1 VSSRHL
7 NRNPKLKKTIM
18 VNTKILTQEFDYHRP
33 ADLAE
38 AFELL
43 AEYGD
48 SAKVIAGGTD
58 VVPQLKYEK
67 IAPNHLVTLMKIS
80 GLSDIKVDN
89 DGLNIGACARL
100 RDVKQ
105 AARGPR
111 YAALHDALRSI
122 GKVQVMNMGT
132 LGGNL
137 CTASPAA
144 DSVPPLL
151 VLNGRVTLAGPD
163 GSRTLGI
170 EDFITGPYTAAMAAA
185 EIMTEI
191 HIPPGQDHQGS
202 AFLKIARVSADI
214 SKLSCAVALQRNA
227 DRCVSCRI
235 ALGAVAPIPLRIKE
249 AEKLLGGKKMDATLL
264 DEAAASVS
272 AGIRPINDVRST
284 ETYRRQVAAV
294 IFKDVFNMA
303 WQRAGG
309 KR

>member
-1 VSSRHL
+1 
-7 NRNPKLKKTIM
+7 M

-33 ADLAE
+33 ASLAE

-48 SAKVIAGGTD
+48 AAKVIAGGTD

-67 IAPNHLVTLMKIS
+67 IAPKHLVTLMKIS
-80 GLSDIKVDN
+80 GLSDIHEDS

-105 AARGPR
+105 ACARGPR
-111 YAALHDALRSI
+111 YAALYDALCSI

-151 VLNGRVTLAGPD
+151 VLNGTVTLASPD

-170 EDFITGPYTAAMAAA
+170 EDFITGPYTAAMVAS

-191 HIPPGQDHQGS
+191 HIPPGQDHQGN
-202 AFLKIARVSADI
+202 AFLKVVRVAADI
-214 SKLSCAVALQRNA
+214 SKLSCAVALQRDA
-227 DRCVSCRI
+227 ERCVACRI
-235 ALGAVAPIPLRIKE
+235 ALGAVAPVPMRIKG
-249 AEKLLGGKKMDATLL
+249 AEKLLNGSQIDPDLI

-272 AGIRPINDVRST
+272 AEIRPISDVRST
-284 ETYRRQVAAV
+284 EAYRRQVAAV
-294 IFKDVFNMA
+294 IFKDVFDIA

>member
-1 VSSRHL
+1 
-7 NRNPKLKKTIM
+7 M
-18 VNTKILTQEFDYHRP
+18 VNTRILTQEFDYHQP
-33 ADLAE
+33 GSLAA

-43 AEYGD
+43 AEYGGT
-48 SAKVIAGGTD
+48 AKVIAGGTD

-67 IAPNHLVTLMKIS
+67 IAPDHLVTLMKIS
-80 GLSDIKVDN
+80 GLSDINEDKG
-89 DGLNIGACARL
+89 GLSIGACARL

-105 AARGPR
+105 ACARGPK

-137 CTASPAA
+137 CSASPAA

-151 VLNGRVTLAGPD
+151 VLNGRVTLASPE
-163 GSRTLGI
+163 GSRTLDV
-170 EDFITGPYTAAMAAA
+170 EEFITGPYAAAMAAN

-202 AFLKIARVSADI
+202 AFLKVARVAADI
-214 SKLSCAVALQRNA
+214 SKLSCAVALQRDA

-235 ALGAVAPIPLRIKE
+235 ALGAVAPLPLRIKG
-249 AEKLLGGKKMDATLL
+249 AEELLGGKQMDPALL

-272 AGIRPINDVRST
+272 AEIRPISDVRST
-284 ETYRRQVAAV
+284 EAYRRQVAAV
-294 IFKDVFNMA
+294 IFKDVFDMA
-303 WQRAGG
+303 WERAGG

>member
-1 VSSRHL
+1 
-7 NRNPKLKKTIM
+7 M
-18 VNTKILTQEFDYHRP
+18 VNTRILTREFDYHRP
-33 ADLAE
+33 GSLTE

-67 IAPNHLVTLMKIS
+67 IAPNHLITLMKIPE
-80 GLSDIKVDN
+80 LNDIKKDN
-89 DGLNIGACARL
+89 GGLNIGACARL
-100 RDVKQ
+100 RSVKQ
-105 AARGPR
+105 ACAQGPQ
-111 YAALHDALRSI
+111 YAALHDALCSI

-151 VLNGRVTLAGPD
+151 VLNGRITLASRE
-163 GSRTLGI
+163 GSRTLHVR
-170 EDFITGPYTAAMAAA
+170 DFITGPYTAVMTAS

-191 HIPPGQDHQGS
+191 HIPSVQDHQGS
-202 AFLKIARVSADI
+202 AFLKVARVAADI
-214 SKLSCAVALQRNA
+214 SKLSCAVALQRDS

-235 ALGAVAPIPLRIKE
+235 ALGAVAPMAMRVKE
-249 AEKLLGGKKMDATLL
+249 AEELLSGTQMSATLL
-264 DEAAASVS
+264 AEAAASVS
-272 AGIRPINDVRST
+272 AEIWPISDVRST

-294 IFKDVFNMA
+294 IFKDTFDMA
-303 WQRAGG
+303 WERAGG

>member
-1 VSSRHL
+1 
-7 NRNPKLKKTIM
+7 M
-18 VNTKILTQEFDYHRP
+18 VNTKILTHEFDYHRP
-33 ADLAE
+33 ASLAE

-48 SAKVIAGGTD
+48 AAKVIAGGTD

-67 IAPNHLVTLMKIS
+67 IAPSHLVTLMKIS
-80 GLSDIKVDN
+80 GLSDINEDN
-89 DGLNIGACARL
+89 DRLNIGACARL

-105 AARGPR
+105 ACARDPR

-151 VLNGRVTLAGPD
+151 VLNGCVTLASQD
-163 GSRTLGI
+163 GSRTLEI
-170 EDFITGPYTAAMAAA
+170 EDFITGPYAAAMAAN

-202 AFLKIARVSADI
+202 AFLKIARVAADI
-214 SKLSCAVALQRNA
+214 SKLSCAVALQRDA

-235 ALGAVAPIPLRIKE
+235 ALGAVAPVPLRIKG
-249 AEKLLGGKKMDATLL
+249 AEELLGGKKMDATLL

-272 AGIRPINDVRST
+272 AGIRPISDVRST

-309 KR
+309 KS

>member
-1 VSSRHL
+1 
-7 NRNPKLKKTIM
+7 M
-18 VNTKILTQEFDYHRP
+18 VNTRILTQEFDYHRP
-33 ADLAE
+33 DSLAE

-67 IAPNHLVTLMKIS
+67 IAPNHLITLIKIP
-80 GLSDIKVDN
+80 GLSDIKQDN
-89 DGLNIGACARL
+89 GGLNIGACARL
-100 RDVKQ
+100 RDVRQ
-105 AARGPR
+105 ACAQDPQ
-111 YAALHDALRSI
+111 YNALHDALCSI

-151 VLNGRVTLAGPD
+151 VLNGRVTLASQE
-163 GSRTLGI
+163 GSRTVDVGN
-170 EDFITGPYTAAMAAA
+170 FITGPYAAVMIAG

-191 HIPPGQDHQGS
+191 HVPSAQDHQGS
-202 AFLKIARVSADI
+202 AFLKVARVAADI
-214 SKLSCAVALQRNA
+214 SKLSCAVALQRDT

-235 ALGAVAPIPLRIKE
+235 ALGAVAPLPMRVKA
-249 AEKLLGGKKMDATLL
+249 AEELLSGKQINATLL
-264 DEAAASVS
+264 AEAGTSVS
-272 AGIRPINDVRST
+272 AEIRPISDVRST
-284 ETYRRQVAAV
+284 EAYRRQVAAV
-294 IFKDVFNMA
+294 IFKDTFDMA
-303 WQRAGG
+303 WERAGG

>member
-1 VSSRHL
+1 
-7 NRNPKLKKTIM
+7 M
-18 VNTKILTQEFDYHRP
+18 VNTRILTREFDYHRP
-33 ADLAE
+33 GSLGE

-67 IAPNHLVTLMKIS
+67 IAPNHLITLMKIP
-80 GLSDIKVDN
+80 GLSDIKEN
-89 DGLNIGACARL
+89 NGGLNIGACARL
-100 RDVKQ
+100 RDVKRACAQ
-105 AARGPR
+105 GPR
-111 YAALHDALRSI
+111 YAALHDALCSI

-151 VLNGRVTLAGPD
+151 VLNGRVTLASRE
-163 GSRTLGI
+163 GSRTLDVR
-170 EDFITGPYTAAMAAA
+170 DFITGPYAAVMTAS

-191 HIPPGQDHQGS
+191 HIPSVQDHQGS
-202 AFLKIARVSADI
+202 AFLKVARVAADI
-214 SKLSCAVALQRNA
+214 SKLSCAVALQRDS

-235 ALGAVAPIPLRIKE
+235 ALGAVAPMAMRVKE
-249 AEKLLGGKKMDATLL
+249 AEELLSGTQMSATLL

-272 AGIRPINDVRST
+272 AEIRPISDVRST

-294 IFKDVFNMA
+294 IFKDTFDMA
-303 WQRAGG
+303 WERAGG

>member
-1 VSSRHL
+1 
-7 NRNPKLKKTIM
+7 M

-33 ADLAE
+33 GSLAE
-38 AFELL
+38 AFDLL

-48 SAKVIAGGTD
+48 AAKVIAGGTD

-80 GLSDIKVDN
+80 GLSDINQDHS
-89 DGLNIGACARL
+89 GLNIGACARL

-105 AARGPR
+105 ACARGPQ

-144 DSVPPLL
+144 DSLPALL
-151 VLNGRVTLAGPD
+151 VLNGRVTLASPE
-163 GSRTLGI
+163 GSRTLGVG
-170 EDFITGPYTAAMAAA
+170 DFITGPYAAVMTAN

-191 HIPPGQDHQGS
+191 HIPAAQDYQGS
-202 AFLKIARVSADI
+202 AFLKVARVAADI
-214 SKLSCAVALQRNA
+214 SKLSCAVALQRDA

-235 ALGAVAPIPLRIKE
+235 ALGAVAPVPMRVKA
-249 AEKLLGGKKMDATLL
+249 AEELLSGKQIDSTLL

-272 AGIRPINDVRST
+272 AEIRPISDVRSSD
-284 ETYRRQVAAV
+284 TYRRQVAAV
-294 IFKDVFNMA
+294 IFKDVFDMA

>member
-1 VSSRHL
+1 
-7 NRNPKLKKTIM
+7 M
-18 VNTKILTQEFDYHRP
+18 VNTRILTREFDYHRP
-33 ADLAE
+33 GSLTE

-43 AEYGD
+43 AEYGA

-67 IAPNHLVTLMKIS
+67 IAPNHLITLMKIPE
-80 GLSDIKVDN
+80 LNDIKQDN
-89 DGLNIGACARL
+89 GGLNIGACTRL

-105 AARGPR
+105 ACAQEGQQ
-111 YAALHDALRSI
+111 YAALHDALCSI

-151 VLNGRVTLAGPD
+151 VLNGRITLASRE
-163 GSRTLGI
+163 GSRTLHVG
-170 EDFITGPYTAAMAAA
+170 DFITGPYAADMTAS

-191 HIPPGQDHQGS
+191 HIPSVQDHQGS
-202 AFLKIARVSADI
+202 AFLKVARVAADI
-214 SKLSCAVALQRNA
+214 SKLSCAVALQRES

-235 ALGAVAPIPLRIKE
+235 ALGAVAPMTIRVRG
-249 AEKLLGGKKMDATLL
+249 AEQLLSGTQMSATLL

-272 AGIRPINDVRST
+272 AEIRPISDVRST

-294 IFKDVFNMA
+294 IFKDTFDMA

>member
-1 VSSRHL
+1 
-7 NRNPKLKKTIM
+7 M
-18 VNTKILTQEFDYHRP
+18 VNTRILTREFDYHRP
-33 ADLAE
+33 GSLTE

-67 IAPNHLVTLMKIS
+67 IAPNHLITLMKIPE
-80 GLSDIKVDN
+80 LNDIKKDN
-89 DGLNIGACARL
+89 GGLNIGACARL
-100 RDVKQ
+100 RSVKQ
-105 AARGPR
+105 ACAQGPQ
-111 YAALHDALRSI
+111 YAALHDALCSI

-151 VLNGRVTLAGPD
+151 VLNGRITLASRE
-163 GSRTLGI
+163 GSRTLHVR
-170 EDFITGPYTAAMAAA
+170 DFITGPYTAVMTAS

-191 HIPPGQDHQGS
+191 HIPSVQDHQGS
-202 AFLKIARVSADI
+202 AFLKVARVAADI
-214 SKLSCAVALQRNA
+214 SKLSCAVALQRDS

-235 ALGAVAPIPLRIKE
+235 ALGAVAPMAMRVKE
-249 AEKLLGGKKMDATLL
+249 AEELLSGTQMSATLL

-272 AGIRPINDVRST
+272 AEIRPISDVRST

-294 IFKDVFNMA
+294 IFKDTFDMA
-303 WQRAGG
+303 WERAGG

>member
-1 VSSRHL
+1 
-7 NRNPKLKKTIM
+7 M
-18 VNTKILTQEFDYHRP
+18 VNTRILTQEFDYHRP
-33 ADLAE
+33 GSLAA

-48 SAKVIAGGTD
+48 TAKMIAGGTD

-67 IAPNHLVTLMKIS
+67 IAPDHLVTLMEIS
-80 GLSDIKVDN
+80 GLSDINEGKG
-89 DGLNIGACARL
+89 GLSIGACARL

-105 AARGPR
+105 ACARGPK
-111 YAALHDALRSI
+111 YAALHDALGSI

-151 VLNGRVTLAGPD
+151 VLNGRVTLASPE
-163 GSRTLGI
+163 GSRTLDV
-170 EDFITGPYTAAMAAA
+170 EEFITGPYAAAMAAN

-202 AFLKIARVSADI
+202 AFLKVARVAADI
-214 SKLSCAVALQRNA
+214 SKLSCAVALQRDA

-235 ALGAVAPIPLRIKE
+235 ALGAVAPLPLRING
-249 AEKLLGGKKMDATLL
+249 AEELLGGKQMDPALL

-272 AGIRPINDVRST
+272 AEIRPISDVRST
-284 ETYRRQVAAV
+284 EAYRRQVAAV
-294 IFKDVFNMA
+294 IFKDVFDMA
-303 WQRAGG
+303 WERAGG

>member
-1 VSSRHL
+1 
-7 NRNPKLKKTIM
+7 M
-18 VNTKILTQEFDYHRP
+18 VNTRILTREFDYHRP
-33 ADLAE
+33 GSLAE

-48 SAKVIAGGTD
+48 AAKVIAGGTD

-67 IAPNHLVTLMKIS
+67 IAPNHLITLMKIS
-80 GLSDIKVDN
+80 GLSDIDEGN
-89 DGLNIGACARL
+89 GGLNVGACARL
-100 RDVKQ
+100 VDVKQ
-105 AARGPR
+105 ACAKNPG
-111 YAALHDALRSI
+111 YAALHDAMRSI

-151 VLNGRVTLAGPD
+151 VMNARVTLASRE
-163 GSRTLGI
+163 GSRTLNI
-170 EDFITGPYTAAMAAA
+170 EEFITGPYTSAMTAD

-191 HIPPGQDHQGS
+191 HIPAGQDQAGC
-202 AFLKIARVSADI
+202 AFFKIARVAADI
-214 SKLSCAVALQRNA
+214 SKLSCAVALQRDA
-227 DRCVSCRI
+227 DRCVACRI
-235 ALGAVAPIPLRIKE
+235 ALGAVAPVPLRIKG
-249 AEKLLGGKKMDATLL
+249 AEELLGGRQMDAALL
-264 DEAAASVS
+264 AEAAARVS
-272 AGIRPINDVRST
+272 DEIQPISDVRST

-303 WQRAGG
+303 WKRAGG

>member
-1 VSSRHL
+1 
-7 NRNPKLKKTIM
+7 M

-33 ADLAE
+33 AGLAE

-48 SAKVIAGGTD
+48 AAKVIAGGTD

-67 IAPNHLVTLMKIS
+67 IAPSHLVTLMKIS
-80 GLSDIKVDN
+80 GLSDINEDN
-89 DGLNIGACARL
+89 DRLNIGACARL

-105 AARGPR
+105 ACARDPR

-151 VLNGRVTLAGPD
+151 VLNGRVTLASRD

-170 EDFITGPYTAAMAAA
+170 EDFIIGPYAAAMAAT

-214 SKLSCAVALQRNA
+214 SKLSCAVALQRDA

-235 ALGAVAPIPLRIKE
+235 ALGAVAAVPLRIKG
-249 AEKLLGGKKMDATLL
+249 AEKLLGGKKMDAALL
-264 DEAAASVS
+264 DEAAVSVS
-272 AGIRPINDVRST
+272 AGIRPISDVRST

-309 KR
+309 KS

>member
-1 VSSRHL
+1 
-7 NRNPKLKKTIM
+7 M

-33 ADLAE
+33 ASLAE

-48 SAKVIAGGTD
+48 AAKVIAGGTD

-80 GLSDIKVDN
+80 GLSDINEDS

-100 RDVKQ
+100 RDAKQ
-105 AARGPR
+105 ACARVPG

-151 VLNGRVTLAGPD
+151 VLNGRVTLASPA
-163 GSRTLGI
+163 GSRTLEI
-170 EDFITGPYTAAMAAA
+170 EDFITGPYAASMAAN

-191 HIPPGQDHQGS
+191 HIPPGQNLQGS
-202 AFLKIARVSADI
+202 AFLKIARVAADI

-235 ALGAVAPIPLRIKE
+235 ALGAVAPVPLRIKG
-249 AEKLLGGKKMDATLL
+249 AEELLGGKKMDAALL

-272 AGIRPINDVRST
+272 AGIRPISDVRST

-294 IFKDVFNMA
+294 LFKDVFNMA
-303 WQRAGG
+303 WERAGG
-309 KR
+309 KH

>member
-1 VSSRHL
+1 
-7 NRNPKLKKTIM
+7 M

-33 ADLAE
+33 ASLAE
-38 AFELL
+38 AFGLL

-48 SAKVIAGGTD
+48 AAKVIAGGTD

-80 GLSDIKVDN
+80 GLSDIHEGN

-100 RDVKQ
+100 RDAKQ
-105 AARGPR
+105 ACAREPR

-151 VLNGRVTLAGPD
+151 VLNGTVALASPD

-170 EDFITGPYTAAMAAA
+170 EDFITGPYTVAMAAN

-191 HIPPGQDHQGS
+191 HIPPGQEHQGS
-202 AFLKIARVSADI
+202 AFLKIARVAADI
-214 SKLSCAVALQRNA
+214 SKLSCAVALQRDA
-227 DRCVSCRI
+227 DRCVFCRI
-235 ALGAVAPIPLRIKE
+235 ALGAVAPIPLRIKR
-249 AEKLLGGKKMDATLL
+249 AEKLLDGKKMDATLL
-264 DEAAASVS
+264 DEAAANVS
-272 AGIRPINDVRST
+272 AGIRPISDVRST

>member
-1 VSSRHL
+1 
-7 NRNPKLKKTIM
+7 M

-33 ADLAE
+33 GSLAE

-48 SAKVIAGGTD
+48 AAKVIAGGTD

-67 IAPNHLVTLMKIS
+67 IAPSHLVTLMKIS
-80 GLSDIKVDN
+80 GLSDIN
-89 DGLNIGACARL
+89 ENNGGLSIGACARL
-100 RDVKQ
+100 IDVKQ
-105 AARGPR
+105 ACARDPR

-144 DSVPPLL
+144 DSVPALL
-151 VLNGRVTLAGPD
+151 VLNGRVTLASRE
-163 GSRTLGI
+163 GSRTLEI
-170 EDFITGPYTAAMAAA
+170 EEFITGPYASAMAAD

-191 HIPPGQDHQGS
+191 HVPPGEEHQGS
-202 AFLKIARVSADI
+202 AFLKMARVAADI
-214 SKLSCAVALQRNA
+214 SKLSCAVALRRDA

-235 ALGAVAPIPLRIKE
+235 ALGAVAPLPLRIKG
-249 AEKLLGGKKMDATLL
+249 AEELLGGKQVDAPLL
-264 DEAAASVS
+264 DEAAARVS
-272 AGIRPINDVRST
+272 AEIQPISDIRST

>member
-1 VSSRHL
+1 
-7 NRNPKLKKTIM
+7 M
-18 VNTKILTQEFDYHRP
+18 VNTRILTREFDYHRP
-33 ADLAE
+33 GSLAE

-48 SAKVIAGGTD
+48 TAKVIAGGTD

-80 GLSDIKVDN
+80 GLSDIN
-89 DGLNIGACARL
+89 EGNGGLSIGACARL
-100 RDVKQ
+100 VDVKQ
-105 AARGPR
+105 ACSRDPG
-111 YAALHDALRSI
+111 YAALYDAMRSI

-151 VLNGRVTLAGPD
+151 VMNGRVTLASRE
-163 GSRTLGI
+163 GSRTLNI
-170 EDFITGPYTAAMAAA
+170 EEFVSGPYTSAMAAD

-191 HIPPGQDHQGS
+191 HIPAGQDHGGS
-202 AFLKIARVSADI
+202 AFLKIARVAADI
-214 SKLSCAVALQRNA
+214 SKLSCAVALQRDA
-227 DRCVSCRI
+227 DRCVACRI
-235 ALGAVAPIPLRIKE
+235 ALGAVAPLPLRIKG
-249 AEKLLGGKKMDATLL
+249 AEELLAGRQMDAALL
-264 DEAAASVS
+264 AEAAARVS
-272 AGIRPINDVRST
+272 TEIRPISDVRST

-303 WQRAGG
+303 WERAGG